1 MKQIS
6 LAELDDIALGAT
18 FLGTGGG
25 GDPYIAGL
33 MTKRAIET
41 HGPVPLLALAEV
53 ADDALVFACGN
64 MGAPTVAI
72 EKIMAEEQPPAAV
85 LALESHLGR
94 KADALMAFEAGGS
107 NSMMPLYIGA
117 KLGRQVIDADGMG
130 RAFPEMQMVTFS
142 VYGASGSPFA
152 LANEHGDTVIL
163 DIDDDKRAEFIG
175 RGIVIR
181 MGARAAKASY
191 PMDGATAKRVAIPGT
206 TSLCHRIG
214 ANLRQSREG
223 GRDPFAA
230 LIEMLAGTHYGHA
243 KVLYRGKVIDVSRET
258 RQGYALGRV
267 LIEGLGGDRGRLEV
281 TFQNEFLVARQ
292 DGRLRCVVPDLI
304 CILDSEMAQPI
315 TTERL
320 RYGQRVTVMGV
331 SAPPIMRSPEAL
343 AVFGPVGFGL
353 DDPFVPIEDLA

>member
-1 MKQIS
+1 
-6 LAELDDIALGAT
+6 
-18 FLGTGGG
+18 
-25 GDPYIAGL
+25 
-33 MTKRAIET
+33 
-41 HGPVPLLALAEV
+41 
-53 ADDALVFACGN
+53 
-64 MGAPTVAI
+64 
-72 EKIMAEEQPPAAV
+72 
-85 LALESHLGR
+85 
-94 KADALMAFEAGGS
+94 
-107 NSMMPLYIGA
+107 
-117 KLGRQVIDADGMG
+117 
-130 RAFPEMQMVTFS
+130 
-142 VYGASGSPFA
+142 
-152 LANEHGDTVIL
+152 
-163 DIDDDKRAEFIG
+163 
-175 RGIVIR
+175 
-181 MGARAAKASY
+181 
-191 PMDGATAKRVAIPGT
+191 
-206 TSLCHRIG
+206 
-214 ANLRQSREG
+214 
-223 GRDPFAA
+223 
-230 LIEMLAGTHYGHA
+230 MLAGTHYGHA